1 MPATNPVPAPAH
13 SAPAGPAAPTGPAT
27 TAAGPPGARS
37 AAIYAAID
45 PARAAGGHLTLNAS
59 LGGRK

>member
-1 MPATNPVPAPAH
+1 VLALPLAGDRGYWVLATVTGH
-13 SAPAGPAAPTGPAT
+13 GPRGT
-27 TAAGPPGARS
+27 RS

-45 PARAAGGHLTLNAS
+45 PAQAAGGHLTLNAS